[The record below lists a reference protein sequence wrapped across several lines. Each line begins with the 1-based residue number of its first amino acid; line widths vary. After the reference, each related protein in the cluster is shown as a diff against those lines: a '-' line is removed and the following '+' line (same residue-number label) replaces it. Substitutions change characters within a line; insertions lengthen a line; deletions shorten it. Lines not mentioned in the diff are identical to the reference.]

1 MVVKG
6 SNVYVGGGNTGQM
19 ESTRTIYQY
28 DTIKNTWSSLPIT
41 PYYTFSLALVKG
53 YVTGMECL
61 DLHQHDSQFSCS
73 HTHPTHT
80 HTTHSVI
87 GGTSVLSALVTNALA
102 SYDEVTNK
110 WSHRF
115 PAMPTKRLAS
125 SATSTDE
132 YLVVVGGIAENDRT
146 SLNLV
151 EVLDFTT
158 MKWSTA
164 SPLPKAVTFM
174 SMTVCR
180 ETGRIYMLG
189 G

>member
-61 DLHQHDSQFSCS
+61 DLHQH
-73 HTHPTHT
+73 THT
-80 HTTHSVI
+80 HTLTHTHSVI